1 MPGMTAYVGLLDIG
15 RPKAGETVF
24 VSAAAG
30 AVGAVACQ
38 IAKIK
43 GCRVVGS
50 AGSSGKVAWLMEEAG
65 IDAAFNY
72 KEADDLAAVV
82 GKHCPNGIDIYF
94 ENVGGDHLEVALQH
108 MNPFGRIVVCGMIS
122 QYNASEPPP
131 GPRNLAMLMIKRLL
145 LQGFLVSDHS
155 DRLPQFYADM
165 SQWLAEGRIKWKETI
180 VEGIENAP
188 RAFIG
193 LFKGENLG
201 KMLVR
206 IGSENSG
213 KMGPE

>member
-1 MPGMTAYVGLLDIG
+1 
-15 RPKAGETVF
+15 
-24 VSAAAG
+24 
-30 AVGAVACQ
+30 
-38 IAKIK
+38 
-43 GCRVVGS
+43 
-50 AGSSGKVAWLMEEAG
+50 MEEAG

-94 ENVGGDHLEVALQH
+94 ENVGGEHLEAALQH
-108 MNPFGRIVVCGMIS
+108 MNPFGRVAVCGMIS
-122 QYNASEPPP
+122 QYNAIEPPP
-131 GPRNLAMLMIKRLL
+131 GPRNLALLMIKRLL
-145 LQGFLVSDHS
+145 LQGFLVSDYS
-155 DRLPQFYADM
+155 ARLPQFYADM
-165 SQWLAEGRIKWKETI
+165 SQWLKEGRIKWKETI

-188 RAFIG
+188 RAFMG

>member
-1 MPGMTAYVGLLDIG
+1 
-15 RPKAGETVF
+15 
-24 VSAAAG
+24 
-30 AVGAVACQ
+30 
-38 IAKIK
+38 
-43 GCRVVGS
+43 
-50 AGSSGKVAWLMEEAG
+50 
-65 IDAAFNY
+65 
-72 KEADDLAAVV
+72 
-82 GKHCPNGIDIYF
+82 
-94 ENVGGDHLEVALQH
+94 

-213 KMGPE
+213 KMGHE